1 MKVDMVGIV
10 ESDLPFRIREA
21 HSIAFAR
28 KLQDGGYILQ
38 IVSQSQTYELQRQ
51 RGGPRVFKT
60 LEPLV
65 GLLTKL
71 GVAEF
76 AILLD
81 DATVQSPATAPWTRA
96 PHSSRPSFRLDKSP
110 F

>member
-1 MKVDMVGIV
+1 MVGIV

-21 HSIAFAR
+21 NSVAFAR
-28 KLQDGGYILQ
+28 KLQSGGYILQ
-38 IVSQSQTYELQRQ
+38 IMSQLETYELQRQ

-81 DATVQSPATAPWTRA
+81 GAPVNSPSAPPWERS
-96 PHSSRPSFRLDKSP
+96 PHLSRPSFRLDRSP

>member
-1 MKVDMVGIV
+1 M
-10 ESDLPFRIREA
+10 L
-21 HSIAFAR
+21 H
-28 KLQDGGYILQ
+28 
-38 IVSQSQTYELQRQ
+38 ELQRQ

-81 DATVQSPATAPWTRA
+81 GAPVHSPAAP
-96 PHSSRPSFRLDKSP
+96 P
-110 F
+110 